1 MIDFIRGQM
10 VYADSDYVAVDVNG
24 VGYQVFVTNPYRWEE
39 GENVCLYT
47 HYIVREDAHLLY
59 GFPTKEE
66 RDLFRLLLEVSGIG
80 PKAGVAML
88 AGGEPQQLVTAIQM
102 EDLKFLTRLPGIGK
116 KTAQRIVLDLKDKLK
131 KLGWESRL
139 QSSVNQAD
147 AEVSVHKSDS
157 DGRDVIDALLSL
169 GYNEEEAEWAVR
181 EALASSGAETLST
194 EDWIKRALQISMK
207 R

>member
-1 MIDFIRGQM
+1 MIDFLRGQIA
-10 VYADSDYVAVDVNG
+10 YADTEYVVVEVHG
-24 VGYQVFVTNPYRWEE
+24 VGYQVYVTNPYAWEE
-39 GENVCLYT
+39 GESLTLYT
-47 HYIVREDAHLLY
+47 HQIVREDAHLLY
-59 GFPTKEE
+59 GFPSKEE

-80 PKAGVAML
+80 PKAGLAML
-88 AGGEPQQLVTAIQM
+88 AGGSPGELAAAIER

-131 KLGWESRL
+131 KRGWENRF
-139 QSSVNQAD
+139 QSPLLPGERKAASA
-147 AEVSVHKSDS
+147 AVSPQ
-157 DGRDVIDALLSL
+157 RDVIEALLSL

-181 EALASSGAETLST
+181 EAFVSSGAESLST